1 MMQKSPNLTAEPRKP
16 MARIWSIIRKIWKIS
31 LQMYFGLSMM
41 WTRWYF
47 TPSIPIVV
55 RYQRKLLDIN
65 RLSVAD
71 QTGVLHA

>member
-16 MARIWSIIRKIWKIS
+16 MARIWSIIRKIS

-55 RYQRKLLDIN
+55 HYQRKLLDIN

-71 QTGVLHA
+71 QTGVLQA